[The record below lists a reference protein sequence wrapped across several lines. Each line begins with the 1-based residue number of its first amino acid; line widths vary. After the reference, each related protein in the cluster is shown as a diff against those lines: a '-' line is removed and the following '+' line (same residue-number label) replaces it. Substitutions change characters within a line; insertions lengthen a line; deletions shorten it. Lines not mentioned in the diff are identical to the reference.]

1 MRRLEK
7 TMKTLTKI
15 ALLAAPALLLFI
27 SDILFHPAQLL
38 PGIQLV
44 SEAEAQYR
52 RAARTRRRGVAVG
65 YAAGSASAHNAADNN
80 DAAVSSQQAATA
92 QQQAEVA
99 EQQAGVAQQQAA
111 VAQQQAAASTAAAGK
126 LPLGSV
132 APTLPSG
139 CTPVTAGGV
148 QYHQC
153 GSNYYRAV
161 FQGNSLVYVTADPSQ
176 G

>member
-7 TMKTLTKI
+7 LVKTLTKF
-15 ALLAAPALLLFI
+15 ALLATPALLVFI
-27 SDILFHPAQLL
+27 TDLQLQPARLL
-38 PGIQLV
+38 PDFQWM

-65 YAAGSASAHNAADNN
+65 YAAGQEAAEDNYEDASA
-80 DAAVSSQQAATA
+80 SSQQADIAA
-92 QQQAEVA
+92 QQAA
-99 EQQAGVAQQQAA
+99 TAQQQAA
-111 VAQQQAAASTAAAGK
+111 VAQQQAAVSAAAVGP

-132 APTLPSG
+132 SPTQPAG

-148 QYHQC
+148 EYQQC

-161 FQGNSLVYVTADPSQ
+161 FQGNSLVYVTADPNQ
-176 G
+176 PQ